1 MEGEGASRESNLEL
15 EDMMRKL
22 PVIDLDESI
31 FNRVSD
37 EPDSG

>member
-1 MEGEGASRESNLEL
+1 MEWEGASRESDL

-22 PVIDLDESI
+22 PVIELDENI